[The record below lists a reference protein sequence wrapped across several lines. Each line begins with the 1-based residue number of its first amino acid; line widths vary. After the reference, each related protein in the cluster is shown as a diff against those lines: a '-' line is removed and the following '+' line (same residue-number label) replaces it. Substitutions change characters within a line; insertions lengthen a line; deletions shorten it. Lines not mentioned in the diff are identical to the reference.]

1 MGYEIITLDQKDQW
15 MSCLDSA
22 ENYDFYHTWQYNLI
36 EKDGDPFLFLFKNDD
51 DFIAFPLIKRRINNS
66 DLFDLTS
73 SYGYVG
79 PISNR
84 KFSYADSEFLNC
96 LKISFKKFMSDERIV
111 SVFSRLHPII
121 TQQLIISELGG
132 IFPNG
137 ETVEI
142 DLDIPIEEQR
152 KNYRKDHSNAIHTLH
167 EKGFYVKSAIDADSV
182 KTFITIYHENMRR
195 VKATK
200 DYFFD
205 EDYFNNLLQA
215 REFSTHILL
224 VYLKEK
230 PVAGGV
236 FTFTNDI
243 IQVHLLSTL
252 TKYLYYSPVK
262 MLVDEISV
270 IGRKLNMKHL
280 HLGGGVG
287 GKNDSLFAWKS
298 GFSDL
303 HLNFETWRYINDQEK
318 YDELVK
324 ENVPEEFI
332 DQTDFFPLYRKTFA
346 NTHLPL

>member
-1 MGYEIITLDQKDQW
+1 MGYEIITLGQKEEW
-15 MSCLDSA
+15 MSYLSKA
-22 ENYDFYHTWQYNLI
+22 ENYDFYHTWQYNSI

-51 DFIAFPLIKRRINNS
+51 DFIAFPLIKRRINDS

-73 SYGYVG
+73 AYGYVG
-79 PISNR
+79 PIGNR
-84 KFSYADSEFLNC
+84 IFSITDHEFLNG
-96 LKISFKKFMSDERIV
+96 LRLAFKKFMDDEHIV

-121 TQQLIISELGG
+121 TQQLIIAGLGG
-132 IFPNG
+132 VFPNG
-137 ETVEI
+137 ETVTI
-142 DLDIPIEEQR
+142 DLSIPIEEQR
-152 KNYRKDHSNAIHTLH
+152 KNYRKDHSNAINTLR
-167 EKGFYVKSAIDADSV
+167 EKGFYVKSAVDKEGV
-182 KTFITIYHENMRR
+182 KAFITIYHENMRR
-195 VKATK
+195 VKATS

-215 REFSTHILL
+215 SEFSTHMLL
-224 VYLKEK
+224 VYFKDK

-262 MLVDEISV
+262 MLIDDISL

-298 GFSDL
+298 GFSNL
-303 HLNFETWRYINDQEK
+303 CLNFETWRYINDQDK
-318 YDELVK
+318 YNELVK
-324 ENVPEEFI
+324 QAVPEDFI
-332 DQTDFFPLYRKTFA
+332 DQTDFFPLYRKSFA
-346 NTHLPL
+346 L